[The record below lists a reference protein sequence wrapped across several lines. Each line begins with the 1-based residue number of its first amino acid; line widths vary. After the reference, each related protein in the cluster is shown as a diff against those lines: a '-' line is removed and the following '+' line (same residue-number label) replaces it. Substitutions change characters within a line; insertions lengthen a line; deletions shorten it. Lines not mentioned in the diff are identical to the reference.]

1 MSRGRLPAALLAL
14 LLTGTALA
22 GCSSDP
28 SAEGSGKKEP
38 AAPRAEVVRVPE
50 DASTVSEALESVAE
64 GGLVLVGPGTYA
76 EQVLVEVP
84 GVTIRGTD
92 RNDVVITGEGRRTSG
107 IVVIADG
114 VTVENLTV
122 TSTTLY
128 GVLFTGVHEGREVLT
143 PAQDGYESFD
153 PERFPPL
160 ERFRID
166 HVTATNN
173 GLYGIYAFNTR
184 HGMIVDS
191 WASGSADS
199 GIYVG
204 QCRECDTVVAGNVTT
219 RNAVGFENANASDS
233 LSIVGNRFSGN
244 RVGMT
249 LTSNYQE
256 AFVPQRGNLVAGN
269 VVTDNSEQRSPSQA
283 DGGWGIG
290 IGVGGGQD
298 NRLVRNLVAGNVR
311 AGVLLDSVEDVPST
325 GNTLEGNAFRD
336 NGVDLANASDELA
349 PATGNCVAD
358 AAGLSLLPLD
368 LLDRCGGGTQPA
380 VTADA
385 LPGGQA
391 PDGMSFLEVPLPGDL
406 PSLDATDDIPL
417 PLPDTLIHPDLSG
430 ITVPAASLLADL
442 GRG

>member
-1 MSRGRLPAALLAL
+1 MSAVRPAATLLAVL
-14 LLTGTALA
+14 LGAAWLS
-22 GCSSDP
+22 GCSSADEEP
-28 SAEGSGKKEP
+28 EP
-38 AAPRAEVVRVPE
+38 ATPAAERSEVVRVPE
-50 DASTVSEALESVAE
+50 DAATLGEALESVAE
-64 GGLVLVGPGTYA
+64 NGLVLVGPGTYP
-76 EQVLVEVP
+76 EQVLVEMP

-92 RNDVVITGEGRRTSG
+92 RNAVVVTGEGRRTSG

-122 TSTTLY
+122 TGTTLY

-143 PAQDGYESFD
+143 PGQDGYESFD

-184 HGMIVDS
+184 HGVIVDS

-204 QCRECDTVVAGNVTT
+204 QCRECDTVVSGNVTA

-233 LSIVGNRFSGN
+233 LSIVGNRFSDN

-290 IGVGGGQD
+290 IGIGGGQD
-298 NRLVRNLVAGNVR
+298 NRLVRNLVAGNLR
-311 AGVLLDSVEDVPST
+311 AGVLIDSVEDVPST
-325 GNTLEGNAFRD
+325 GNALEDNTFRD
-336 NGVDLANASDELA
+336 NGVDLANTSAELTPAS
-349 PATGNCVAD
+349 GNCVAD

-368 LLDRCGGGTQPA
+368 LLGRCGAAQPA
-380 VTADA
+380 ATTAD

-391 PDGMSFLEVPLPGDL
+391 PEGMSFLEVPLPGDL
-406 PSLDATDDIPL
+406 PSLDVGDDVPVPL
-417 PLPDTLIHPDLSG
+417 PATIIHPDLSQ